1 MWEEKI
7 QLEKLKVK
15 NLFDNNK
22 FDLIGNLGVVFE
34 PASKI
39 CAWLKQTDSYKVQ
52 IHVTCLLFQTYRKL
66 GVFSRR
72 ENTENLHPGPEKTH
86 RDLHRILHQFDF

>member
-1 MWEEKI
+1 M
-7 QLEKLKVK
+7 K

-22 FDLIGNLGVVFE
+22 FDLMGNLGVVFE

-52 IHVTCLLFQTYRKL
+52 IHITCLLLIT
-66 GVFSRR
+66 
-72 ENTENLHPGPEKTH
+72 
-86 RDLHRILHQFDF
+86 